1 MWDGERGTRGVP
13 FDGKRKYRSPLAR
26 APPKYAGVNG
36 AVTCAPNMA
45 SSLGTAAGTDIPIE
59 HLEYSYI
66 KKCTNVKEIE
76 KILRVLR

>member
-1 MWDGERGTRGVP
+1 MGRGELEVLRLTENEST
-13 FDGKRKYRSPLAR
+13 DHHMAR

-66 KKCTNVKEIE
+66 EKCTNVKEIE